1 MINKIFALTLC
12 LLSLQSCLEKRT
24 LNNKDIS
31 GEIVDSSKENIVIQH
46 ISAQPDGLHPYN
58 SNSSFRT
65 FIFQYT
71 QKTLIKL
78 DMKSLE
84 YIPHLVENMAEISE
98 DGLKYTYKIKK
109 GIKWDDGT
117 LLTAKDVEHSVKTML
132 CPLTNNTAFRSNYS
146 TVIKSIELFPE
157 DPLKFTMHAKKLH
170 VENKFVFSEL
180 YLQQKDIWDP
190 NAILDEISFENLHS
204 KDFDKYIV
212 TEQLIDFFND
222 FNKDDFSYIPHLL
235 QGLGAYQVTDWEK
248 GQYIIIE
255 RKNDWWGKSDTS
267 IYNTSFPDKIIFK
280 IITDKVSVEL
290 ALKNETIDVST
301 AIDTK
306 TLMDLKEREDFNQNY
321 TSDFIDRYA
330 YSYLGMNTKPDGIER
345 KKFFIDKEV
354 RRAIAY
360 TVPVDELIETIILGK
375 ANRQAAQISHLK
387 KTYNDTLKLIPLDI
401 EKAKQLLEKNG
412 WIDTD
417 GDNIRDKIVDGEKL
431 QFSFQLSYMSSPTSK
446 VIAHLIKESMYK
458 AGIEAVPT
466 PMDFTLFYNN
476 AQAHKFDA
484 MMGGW
489 GGSGA
494 YSNPMQ
500 LWHTSSWFTKGSN
513 FCGFGDAESD
523 ELIEEANTSL
533 DFEKHKE
540 ALWRLQAKIYDEQ
553 PYVFLYSTKNKIAIH
568 NRFDN
573 KYMYTERPGVILN
586 NLKLNNKNLSPTSG
600 E

>member
-212 TEQLIDFFND
+212 TEQLIEFFND

-431 QFSFQLSYMSSPTSK
+431 QFSFELSYMSSPTSK